1 MDRGTNS
8 TRDWR
13 LAARGSGGGL
23 GSRVRRG
30 DSDTSVIV
38 DGVNVTDVVIVGASR
53 TPIGRYGGAF
63 RDVHPAELGSV
74 SARAAI
80 SRAGVDPGLIDE
92 VIVGH
97 ARQAGSGPNPGRQ
110 VARRAGLADAVP
122 AHTLNKACASGLQ
135 SIAAGAQSILLGE
148 SEVVLAGGIESMS
161 RMPYLIDSEDA
172 RWGHRM
178 GNFTLVDAMYRD
190 GFTCSLCGMIM
201 GETAELLAR
210 EYGITREASDAYAV
224 ETQRRAAA
232 AIAGG
237 RFRDEIAPVT
247 IADAKGRSS
256 VVDRDE
262 HPRAETSVESLSKLP
277 PVFPNVEGQVG
288 IITAGTSSGITDGG
302 AAVLLTSASRASALG
317 LSPLARIIGWASA
330 GVDPRRMGIGPVP
343 AMRKLFQRTG
353 LTMADFDLVELN
365 EAFAPQVLAVLRDEP
380 VPSEKLNVNGGAIA
394 LGHPIGCTGTRIV
407 VTLVHEMRRRGA
419 RRGLATL
426 CVSGGMGM
434 AMALEI

>member
-1 MDRGTNS
+1 M
-8 TRDWR
+8 
-13 LAARGSGGGL
+13 
-23 GSRVRRG
+23 
-30 DSDTSVIV
+30 
-38 DGVNVTDVVIVGASR
+38 NVTGVVIVGAAR
-53 TPIGRYGGAF
+53 TAIGRYGGAF
-63 RDVHPAELGSV
+63 RNVHPAELGGV
-74 SARAAI
+74 AARSAI
-80 SRAGVDPGLIDE
+80 SRAGIDPGAIDE
-92 VIVGH
+92 VIIGH

-110 VARRAGLADAVP
+110 VARRAGLADEIP
-122 AHTLNKACASGLQ
+122 AQTLNKACASGLQ
-135 SIAAGAQSILLGE
+135 SIASAAQAILTGE
-148 SEVVLAGGIESMS
+148 SAVVLAGGIESMS

-210 EYGITREASDAYAV
+210 EYGISREASDVYAV
-224 ETQRRAAA
+224 ETQRRTAA

-237 RFRDEIAPVT
+237 RFHDEIAPVT
-247 IADAKGRSS
+247 IVDAKGQPT

-262 HPRAETSVESLSKLP
+262 HPRADTSFESLGKLP
-277 PVFPNVEGQVG
+277 PVFPNVEGQIG

-302 AAVLLTSASRASALG
+302 AAVVVTSGSRASALG
-317 LSPLARIIGWASA
+317 LTPLARITGWASA
-330 GVDPRRMGIGPVP
+330 GVDPRQMGIGPVP
-343 AMRKLFQRTG
+343 AMRKLFARTG

-380 VPSEKLNVNGGAIA
+380 IPSEKLNVNGGAIA

-434 AMALEI
+434 AMAIEL